1 MKTKDIILLNLKE
14 VRRRSEILWSG
25 LPAEH
30 YNWKPDKDAMSYLEM
45 VRHALESQHLF
56 HVIVNNRGNL
66 GNYLSPW
73 ENRKYTNVQDELDFA
88 ESFKNDFYQMIENCD
103 DNDFETI
110 EIIRTEV
117 NQRRKLGD
125 YLLRIAFHESV
136 HLGQLLDYYRT
147 LGIDRPNIWD

>member
-1 MKTKDIILLNLKE
+1 MKTNKIILLNLKE
-14 VRRRSEILWSG
+14 IRRRSEILWAG
-25 LPAEH
+25 LPQEH
-30 YNWKPDKDAMSYLEM
+30 YNWKPDAEAMSCLES
-45 VRHALESQHLF
+45 VRHVLESQHLF
-56 HVIVNNRGNL
+56 HVIVKNRGNL
-66 GNYLSPW
+66 GDYLSPW

-88 ESFKNDFYQMIENCD
+88 EPFKNDFYQMIENCNED
-103 DNDFETI
+103 DFEMI

-147 LGIDRPNIWD
+147 MGIARPKIWD